1 MYRFHLIPPP
11 RFGTFCRRGANAGL
25 VLGRCS
31 PEESNRAFATP
42 KWNERRG
49 MLALPW
55 HRMGLGRMDRRFLS
69 LAVCLVISAVAAHA
83 DDGADP
89 PPPEATSTEGAEA
102 VTAVATIDPAAVE
115 EISIDPPSFE
125 LTHSRAVQRIL
136 VSGKIGE
143 AVVDLTDSATVESSD
158 PAVVRID
165 DLREASAVGD
175 GAAEVVATFGAHS
188 ARAPVRVQNSGT
200 PQPISFPNE
209 IEPILSKLGCNSGGC
224 HGKSGGQNGFRLS
237 LLAYQPEADFE
248 YIVKEARGRRV
259 FPAAADQSLLLRK
272 ATGRLPHGGGKRM
285 RPDDANHQLIV
296 AWIRQ
301 GMPYGDGDPVVAR
314 IDVHP
319 PERVLGRSAVQRL
332 RVSATYS
339 DGRVEDATRQAQFQ
353 SNDESVATVD
363 DDARVRTQE
372 QSGEAAIMV
381 RFQGQVTVFR
391 AIVPM
396 GRAADD
402 GGLAAVGEVDRL
414 VQRKWKDLG
423 LAGSRRTTDGEFVR
437 RLYVDLCGRLP
448 TAREVVAFVNSSNPA
463 KRRALVDELLESADY
478 ASHMAMIWGAVLQ
491 NKRSG
496 RTDYAPGTHAMSLW
510 LKDAF
515 HRDMPYDEFVRAVL
529 TSTGTPVENPP
540 VVWYRQVRTPEQ
552 NVDNV
557 SQLFL
562 GTRIQCAQCH
572 HHPFERWGQ
581 DDYAKFASFFA
592 RVGRKPY
599 QNTATGE
606 AEEAVFVAR
615 GGLAKHPATQ
625 KEMNPAGLGAPE
637 VAVAPGEDPRAK
649 LVDWMTAPDNPYFA
663 RALVNRLWGHFFG
676 RGIVEPVDDMRVTNP
691 PTNPA
696 LLDWLAKDFID
707 HGYSVKHAIR
717 TIVNSSTYQLA
728 SEPNESNAPDR
739 QNFARYYPKR
749 LPAEVLLDAIDAV
762 TGAKTEF
769 SYPGEMRAV
778 DLPDENVSSYFL
790 DIFGRPARQS
800 SCECERT
807 NDANLSQALHLLN
820 SQEIQSKIAS
830 DAGRASKLAA
840 DERPLAEKIREL
852 YLSFFS
858 RPPTEE
864 EMKIAGEYVES
875 KEDKRAA
882 FQNLIWA
889 LINTKEFQ
897 FNI

>member
-1 MYRFHLIPPP
+1 MDMRW
-11 RFGTFCRRGANAGL
+11 L
-25 VLGRCS
+25 VLTACFGFCGLAAIAGEGDELPAASAS
-31 PEESNRAFATP
+31 PT
-42 KWNERRG
+42 
-49 MLALPW
+49 
-55 HRMGLGRMDRRFLS
+55 
-69 LAVCLVISAVAAHA
+69 
-83 DDGADP
+83 GAP
-89 PPPEATSTEGAEA
+89 
-102 VTAVATIDPAAVE
+102 IDPAAVE
-115 EISIDPPSFE
+115 EIWIDPANFDLS
-125 LTHSRAVQRIL
+125 HARAVQRIL
-136 VSGKIGE
+136 VSGRIGD
-143 AVVDLTDSATVESSD
+143 AIVDLTDAATVESSD
-158 PAVVRID
+158 PTVVRVD
-165 DLREASAVGD
+165 ELREASAAGD
-175 GAAEVVATFGAHS
+175 GAAEVIATFGSHTV
-188 ARAPVRVQNSGT
+188 RASVRVENAGT
-200 PQPISFPNE
+200 PRPISFTNE

-248 YIVKEARGRRV
+248 SIVKEARGRRV

-285 RPDDANHQLIV
+285 QRDDANHQLIV

-301 GMPYGDGDPVVAR
+301 GMPYGDGDPVVVR

-319 PERVLGRSAVQRL
+319 QERVLGRNAVQRL
-332 RVSATYS
+332 RVAATYS

-363 DDARVRTQE
+363 DDARVRTHE

-381 RFQGQVTVFR
+381 RYQGQVTVFR

-396 GRAADD
+396 GRATA
-402 GGLAAVGEVDRL
+402 GGDLEAVGEVDRL

-437 RLYVDLCGRLP
+437 RIYVDLCGRLP
-448 TAREVVAFVNSSNPA
+448 TAREVVAFVNSGAPA
-463 KRRALVDELLESADY
+463 KRRALIDELLESADY
-478 ASHMAMIWGAVLQ
+478 ASHMAMIWGALLQ
-491 NKRSG
+491 NKRGG
-496 RTDYAPGTHAMSLW
+496 RADYAPGTHAMSLW

-529 TSTGTPVENPP
+529 TATGTPVESPP

-581 DDYAKFASFFA
+581 DDYTKFASFFA
-592 RVGRKPY
+592 RVSRKPY
-599 QNTATGE
+599 QNTASGE

-615 GGLAKHPATQ
+615 SGLARHPATG
-625 KEMNPAGLGAPE
+625 KEMNPAGLGGPE
-637 VAVAPGEDPRAK
+637 VAVAAGEDPRAK

-707 HGYSVKHAIR
+707 HGYSVKHTIR
-717 TIVNSSTYQLA
+717 TIVNSSTYQRA
-728 SEPNESNAPDR
+728 SEPNASNAPDR

-762 TGAKTEF
+762 TEAKTEF

-778 DLPDENVSSYFL
+778 DLPDESVSSYFL
-790 DIFGRPARQS
+790 DVFGRPARQS

-807 NDANLSQALHLLN
+807 SDANLSQALHLLN
-820 SQEIQSKIAS
+820 SQEIQAKISA
-830 DAGRASKLAA
+830 DAGRASKMAS

-852 YLSFFS
+852 YLSFFARS
-858 RPPTEE
+858 PTDEE
-864 EMKIAGEYVES
+864 LKIAGEYIES